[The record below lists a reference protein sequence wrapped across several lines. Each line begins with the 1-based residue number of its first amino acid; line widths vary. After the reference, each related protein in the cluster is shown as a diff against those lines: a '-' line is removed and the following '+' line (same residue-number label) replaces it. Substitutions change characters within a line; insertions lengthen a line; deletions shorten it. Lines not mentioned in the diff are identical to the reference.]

1 MKKLEACILFMVDEV
16 SFEAPAFHNGETQR
30 FSFDGDGVTVI
41 AFFPGAFTGVC
52 TEEMCE
58 FRDSMND
65 FEDLNANIIG
75 VSVDTPFALK
85 EFADQNDLN
94 FTLVSDTSKEISEQY
109 GVKTEM
115 PGLEY
120 EISTRATFIVQ
131 DGEVVYSEILDDPS
145 NLPDFKSLKQKLSE
159 L

>member
-1 MKKLEACILFMVDEV
+1 MVEDV
-16 SFEAPAFHNGETQR
+16 VFEAAAYSEGEIKR
-30 FSFDGDGVTVI
+30 FSFEGNGTTVL

-58 FRDSMND
+58 FRDSMSEFRELD
-65 FEDLNANIIG
+65 AEVIG

-85 EFADQNDLN
+85 EFAEQNNLE
-94 FTLVSDTSKEISEQY
+94 FTLVSDTDKDISEQY
-109 GVKTEM
+109 GVKTKM

-120 EISTRATFIVQ
+120 EVATRATFIIH
-131 DGEVVYSEILDDPS
+131 DREIVYSEVLEDPS
-145 NLPDFKSLKQKLSE
+145 DLPDFGALKEKLGE

>member
-1 MKKLEACILFMVDEV
+1 MLNQIGFDSAAYHD
-16 SFEAPAFHNGETQR
+16 GETQR
-30 FSFDGDGVTVI
+30 FSFEGDGTTVL

-58 FRDSMND
+58 FRDSMSD
-65 FEDLNANIIG
+65 FQELDAEVIG
-75 VSVDTPFALK
+75 ISVDTPFALE
-85 EFADQNDLN
+85 EFAEQNNLN

-120 EISTRATFIVQ
+120 EIATRATFIVH
-131 DGEVVYSEILDDPS
+131 DGEVVYSEALDDPA
-145 NLPDFKSLKQKLSE
+145 NLPDFEKLKDKVSDLE
-159 L
+159 T